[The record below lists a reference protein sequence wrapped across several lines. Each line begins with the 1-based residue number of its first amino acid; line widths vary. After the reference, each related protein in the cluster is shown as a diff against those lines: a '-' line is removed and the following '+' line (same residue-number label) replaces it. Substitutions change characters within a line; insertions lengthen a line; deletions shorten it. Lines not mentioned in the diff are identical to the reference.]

1 MKIRTEIEIERPEGY
16 PILEV
21 ILIATGACPEVLY
34 LRNGDP
40 IQIEVISSKLVA
52 GDGLH
57 PTPEQVR
64 DWADQWLA
72 DNYDEALKIVVG
84 EGYKIKKRTGEKG
97 DRK

>member
-21 ILIATGACPEVLY
+21 ILIATGGGPEVLY
-34 LRNGDP
+34 QRNGGP
-40 IQIEVISSKLVA
+40 GWPAEPVEIEVIASKLVA

-72 DNYDEALKIVVG
+72 DNYDEALKIVVD
-84 EGYKIKKRTGEKG
+84 EGYKIK
-97 DRK
+97 